1 MIRIPTK
8 SLLILL
14 FYALALPAL
23 EAQESA
29 GACHVHAGWQDSDGD
44 RIPDIIEG
52 SGDPDGDGLPSYLD
66 DDADGDGIPDNSE
79 AYNNP
84 APSNIDSDG
93 DGIDDAYDAS
103 ETYAGIDNNNDGVDD
118 TMLPVDTDDDGLAD
132 FLDTDSDND
141 GLPDAQEINSSSYF
155 TDADTDDDGL
165 DDLREQQLGTAPNK
179 YDSDDGGVSDWWESY
194 LGTDPLDG
202 SDDHIHP
209 NNGDVDQDGIPN
221 ELEGYGNSDN
231 DQIPDY
237 LDLDSDNDGWFDI
250 LEAGLPDVD
259 GDGRFDDTSDLNEDG
274 IADSAAG
281 LLTTNPDFDND
292 GLPNTVDLD
301 ADNDGL
307 GDAFELEQ
315 LERLALAGLAPLD
328 IDGDGIANNLD
339 RDSDGDGILDTIEA
353 GYPDLDGDGV
363 ADIINDVDSDGI
375 PDNADIDSQIA
386 PDNIDSDGDGIADRF
401 DSDHSAETT
410 ITTNWIT
417 LEQETVELPN
427 TDIDGDG
434 IVDRHDPDHN
444 GDGIADEYLNQQTQP
459 AALFTDADGDGLIAV
474 RDSDDTTAFDADNPT
489 LAAALPDAGSMLS
502 GSASSAVFEN
512 TAAPLNVLFVTTFN
526 PCPAIDPQST
536 DNNGV
541 TESETADQQES
552 GVDGE
557 DLDQATAESTDEST
571 ADGTSNEDPQ
581 LGAATAQGGSG
592 SNGLILLL
600 ALLSLG
606 ARSKVKRRAQIRWER
621 GQ

>member
-1 MIRIPTK
+1 MKTIPTK
-8 SLLILL
+8 TCLIFL
-14 FYALALPAL
+14 FSICCTPTLW
-23 EAQESA
+23 AQDSA
-29 GACHVHAGWQDSDGD
+29 GTCHAHAGWLDSDGD

-52 SGDPDGDGLPSYLD
+52 SVDLDGDGLANYLD
-66 DDADGDGIPDNSE
+66 DDADGDGIPDSSE

-84 APSNIDSDG
+84 APLNLDVDG

-103 ETYAGIDNNNDGVDD
+103 ETFAGIDNNNDGVDD

-141 GLPDAQEINSSSYF
+141 GLPDAEEINSSSYF
-155 TDADTDDDGL
+155 TDADSDDDGL

-202 SDDHIHP
+202 SDDHIHT
-209 NNGDVDQDGIPN
+209 NDGDVDKDGIPN
-221 ELEGYGNSDN
+221 ELEGFGNSDN

-250 LEAGLPDVD
+250 LEAGLPDID
-259 GDGRFDDTSDLNEDG
+259 GDGRFDDTDDQNNDG
-274 IADSAAG
+274 IADSATG
-281 LLTTNPDFDND
+281 LLTTNPDYDHD
-292 GLPNTVDLD
+292 GLPNSVDLD

-315 LERLALAGLAPLD
+315 LELLALAGLAPLD
-328 IDGDGIANNLD
+328 IDGDGIPNNLD

-353 GYPDLDGDGV
+353 GYPDLDEDGV
-363 ADIINDVDSDGI
+363 ADIFNDADADGI
-375 PDNADIDSQIA
+375 PDNADIDLQIA

-401 DSDHSAETT
+401 DTDHSAETT

-417 LEQETVELPN
+417 LEQETVDLPN

-444 GDGIADEYLNQQTQP
+444 GDGIADEYLNQQTQS
-459 AALFTDADGDGLIAV
+459 AALLIDADGDGLIAL
-474 RDSDDTTAFDADNPT
+474 RDSDDNSAFNADNPT

-502 GSASSAVFEN
+502 GTVGTVDAEDI
-512 TAAPLNVLFVTTFN
+512 AAPLNVVFVTSFN
-526 PCPAIDPQST
+526 PCPAIDPDST
-536 DNNGV
+536 DNELPDNNG
-541 TESETADQQES
+541 TTAESETDNQSASEVEGD
-552 GVDGE
+552 GVVDE
-557 DLDQATAESTDEST
+557 TA
-571 ADGTSNEDPQ
+571 ANTSNGEPD
-581 LGAATAQGGSG
+581 LGAATGGSG
-592 SNGLILLL
+592 SSGLFLLL
-600 ALLSLG
+600 ALIGL
-606 ARSKVKRRAQIRWER
+606 RHKRPT
-621 GQ
+621 